1 MIMSNLIKV
10 LGAAAVGIVV
20 ARLLTRK
27 LSDGS
32 TLADSLLEKAKEFG
46 DGYLKNIPFLNKNSA
61 TEADT
66 Y

>member
-1 MIMSNLIKV
+1 MSNLIKV

-32 TLADSLLEKAKEFG
+32 TLADSLLQKAKDFG
-46 DGYLKNIPFLNKNSA
+46 EGYLKDIPFLKKDTA